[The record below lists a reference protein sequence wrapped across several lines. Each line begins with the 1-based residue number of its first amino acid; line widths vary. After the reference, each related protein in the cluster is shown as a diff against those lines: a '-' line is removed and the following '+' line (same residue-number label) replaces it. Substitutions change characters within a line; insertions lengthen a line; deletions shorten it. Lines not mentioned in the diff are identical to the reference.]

1 MIAGSFR
8 NTAAA
13 LALAFFALAGCTGE
27 HVSTAHAAT
36 NSAALAPALVP
47 ASASAS
53 ASGASGSEGDA
64 VDTSTNLDDLC
75 AEDDIACRELFYQ
88 LEETLVLYEGG
99 VTNRIGERA
108 RACWQSD
115 VEAFRRTLDACG
127 GNACRERALR
137 ERLAS
142 LHYLQADEHRTGLDL
157 PEAAQLIAVLGPE
170 TETPALSDDAQALVP
185 FEASGSLIHASE
197 HPEHMGI
204 AVHAASGEDHVFI
217 HDMDIDNQ
225 PDHDEVLGLVGTS
238 PTARVLVRGYRRLAP
253 DGVANFDT
261 ASCRLAYQLP

>member
-8 NTAAA
+8 NTTAA
-13 LALAFFALAGCTGE
+13 LALVFVALAGCTGRASS
-27 HVSTAHAAT
+27 VQAAT
-36 NSAALAPALVP
+36 NTAAPAP
-47 ASASAS
+47 AASAP
-53 ASGASGSEGDA
+53 EGDA
-64 VDTSTNLDDLC
+64 VASGTNPDDLC
-75 AEDDIACRELFYQ
+75 AEDDIACHELFYQ
-88 LEETLVLYEGG
+88 LEETLAMYEGG
-99 VTNRIGERA
+99 VANRIGERA

-127 GNACRERALR
+127 DNACRETALR

-142 LHYLQADEHRTGLDL
+142 LHYLQAEQHRARLEL
-157 PEAAQLIAVLGPE
+157 PEVAQLIAVLGPE
-170 TETPALSDDAQALVP
+170 IEAAAPRDDAQTPVA
-185 FEASGSLIHASE
+185 FEARGSLIHASA

-204 AVHAASGEDHVFI
+204 AVQAASGEDHVFI

-238 PTARVLVRGYRRLAP
+238 PTAQVLVRGYRRIAP

-261 ASCRLAYQLP
+261 ARCRLAYQLP